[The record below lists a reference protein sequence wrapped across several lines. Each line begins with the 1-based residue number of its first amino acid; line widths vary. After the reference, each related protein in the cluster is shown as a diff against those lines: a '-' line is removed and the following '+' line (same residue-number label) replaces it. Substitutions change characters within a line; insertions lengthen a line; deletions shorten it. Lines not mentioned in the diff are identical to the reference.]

1 MTNEVLT
8 DTLGYGA
15 VYELNIRALEM
26 GQVGTE
32 WENVPNLKS
41 GRKSDPMQRSR
52 RDRIKDIR

>member
-15 VYELNIRALEM
+15 LYELNVRAVGM

-32 WENVPNLKS
+32 WENVPNLES
-41 GRKSDPMQRSR
+41 GRNSDPMQRSG
-52 RDRIKDIR
+52 RDRSKGIR